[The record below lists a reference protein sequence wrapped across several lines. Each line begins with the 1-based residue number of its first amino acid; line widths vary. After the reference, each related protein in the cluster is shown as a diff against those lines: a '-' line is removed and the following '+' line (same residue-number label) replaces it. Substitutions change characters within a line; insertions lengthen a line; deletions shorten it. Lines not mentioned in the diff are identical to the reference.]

1 MVDLEF
7 LDKIK
12 LATTPWAQ
20 IFVALAIL
28 APNYNLF
35 AKVNIEMENIDN
47 IPEDEAVIFAMNHT
61 DRFNYWPFQYKLWAT
76 GGYPFTT
83 VWVKGKYFNN
93 KILGQLLKLCNTFPV
108 PTKRYLIDEFFKKIF
123 HRSTTRDEYRM
134 IKDLLDKKIPLSDVL
149 HSASQD
155 VKTLLSGKWNKMSGV
170 GASFLQYI
178 ENYYYTMMERVA
190 QISLGALFEKKLSI
204 IIFPEGTR
212 SVQLSEG
219 RNGIA
224 QLALHSDKTV
234 IPIGCNGSE
243 AIYPSGSPFAKS
255 GTITYRIGEPMTV
268 HDHLEDFRIREK
280 FQLFS
285 KKSQE
290 KYKQVFDAATR
301 TITKKIDMLLDE
313 RYRVTAQ

>member
-1 MVDLEF
+1 MPQEVHRHLEPPPPLVLVDIGPQVF
-7 LDKIK
+7 GKR
-12 LATTPWAQ
+12 
-20 IFVALAIL
+20 
-28 APNYNLF
+28 F
-35 AKVNIEMENIDN
+35 AVD
-47 IPEDEAVIFAMNHT
+47 
-61 DRFNYWPFQYKLWAT
+61 
-76 GGYPFTT
+76 
-83 VWVKGKYFNN
+83 
-93 KILGQLLKLCNTFPV
+93 
-108 PTKRYLIDEFFKKIF
+108 
-123 HRSTTRDEYRM
+123 
-134 IKDLLDKKIPLSDVL
+134 
-149 HSASQD
+149 
-155 VKTLLSGKWNKMSGV
+155 
-170 GASFLQYI
+170 
-178 ENYYYTMMERVA
+178 RVA

-204 IIFPEGTR
+204 IIFPEGNR

-243 AIYPSGSPFAKS
+243 AIYPSSSPFAKS

-290 KYKQVFDAATR
+290 KYKEVFDAATR
-301 TITKKIDMLLDE
+301 TIMKKIDMLLDE

>member
-47 IPEDEAVIFAMNHT
+47 IPKDEAVIFAMNHT

-170 GASFLQYI
+170 AASFLQYI

-243 AIYPSGSPFAKS
+243 AIYPSSSPFAKS

-290 KYKQVFDAATR
+290 KYKEVFDAATR
-301 TITKKIDMLLDE
+301 TIMKKIDMLLDE